1 MNKNVTYME
10 AKGKIIAKL
19 EERSGVAKSSG
30 KPFRVAQYVIETHEN
45 FPKKIM
51 FEVFGE
57 DRINN
62 FNIQVGEMLTVQF
75 DVDAR
80 EYNGKWYNSV
90 RAFNVVRDSDATPA
104 TDKETND
111 FPFGEINGADD
122 EPPF

>member
-1 MNKNVTYME
+1 ME

-19 EERSGVAKSSG
+19 DERSGVAKSSG
-30 KPFRVAQYVIETHEN
+30 KPFKVAQYVIETQVN
-45 FPKKIM
+45 YPKKIM

-62 FNIQVGEMLTVQF
+62 FNIQVGDVLTLQF
-75 DVDAR
+75 DVNAR

-90 RAFNVVRDSDATPA
+90 RAFNVHRDSDSTPT
-104 TDKETND
+104 TDKGTND
-111 FPFGEINGADD
+111 FPFGEINGAFD

>member
-1 MNKNVTYME
+1 ME

-30 KPFRVAQYVIETHEN
+30 KPFKVAQYVIETQEN

-57 DRINN
+57 ERINN

-90 RAFNVVRDSDATPA
+90 RAFNVVRDSDATLA
-104 TDKETND
+104 TDKGTTD

>member
-1 MNKNVTYME
+1 ME
-10 AKGKIIAKL
+10 TKGKIITKL

-30 KPFRVAQYVIETHEN
+30 KPFRVAQYVIETQEN
-45 FPKKIM
+45 YPKKIM

-62 FNIQVGEMLTVQF
+62 FNIQVGEVMTVQF
-75 DVDAR
+75 DIDAR

-90 RAFNVVRDSDATPA
+90 RAFNVHRDSDATSA
-104 TDKETND
+104 TDKGTTD
-111 FPFGEINGADD
+111 FPFGEINDADD